1 MKRAIVI
8 LSALLMQIN
17 VLFSQNVIT
26 GTLVDSVN
34 NERLSFVNVGLMRAV
49 DSVFVSGAASDID
62 GNFKIEHVNSGKYIF
77 LVSSIG
83 YQTIRTNIDVTSDLN
98 MGVVKM
104 QPGTTTLDEVVII
117 EKKPLFANE
126 GEKTLYNVSEDPSVQ
141 TGTVSDA
148 LQNVPGVEV
157 DVDGNI
163 TLRGV
168 SSVEVWINGQPSNL
182 NEENLK
188 TYLQQMPAN
197 ALERIEVITNP
208 SARYSSNSDGGIIN
222 IVTNSK
228 IKKNQ
233 FLSFGLRA
241 SSSPNVSPWVSYVWA
256 NEKISLN
263 LFLNASYSQ
272 WKNIMNGNST
282 SFTDNLDHTGL
293 DTTNYT
299 SYEGESFSDNYGG
312 GFNINFDYNI
322 DTMNS
327 IGFWIGGWPQANSSD
342 SYQYTFRQEFLQEAG
357 IYEYETF
364 GNSKGLNQFYHAGL
378 QYMHKFNNEGHN
390 ISLRMTGNIANGY
403 SEDHNKQT
411 YKTQTWMDV
420 DYMEKTNYNDLGYG
434 VNIDYSLPY
443 SKNGELGIGA
453 SYEYSPDNYYI
464 RYDTLADGHYVTDV
478 MRSFDREVGS
488 NEYDVYVTLQQKWGN
503 FVLKP
508 GIRME
513 YEQIWNNISG
523 YEENNNSKGY
533 LNWRPSIHISYRT
546 KSMHNFNLSY
556 SRRIAPPSARN
567 LTDYKFYSTESFST
581 GNLDLLPTYTNSVE
595 GGWTKY
601 WEKFGSVGL
610 TAYYRDSRN
619 TVDNISDVTYDE
631 FFGRYVQ
638 YSYPVNVGKSSRK
651 GLEANITYRPTA
663 MFNMRLYANVYDY
676 YFETILDRFGDEV
689 IKSNSI
695 VYSARLNLWTK
706 LWNKL
711 EIHASGNYR
720 SPQQSLFA
728 ERHANYSINC
738 GLRADFFDRKMS
750 VHINVNDI
758 FNWNKWDNNTTNPYY
773 ISYSSFKYN
782 SRSISAGIVFR
793 FGKMELERHAQTG
806 GNEMQN
812 PGVSM

>member
-1 MKRAIVI
+1 MKK
-8 LSALLMQIN
+8 LLLIFSLIFLNIN
-17 VLFSQNVIT
+17 LFSQNYVS
-26 GTLVDSVN
+26 GVLVDSLN
-34 NERLSFVNVGLMRAV
+34 NEKLPFVNVGLMRAV
-49 DSVFVSGAASDID
+49 DSVFVSGTSSNEN
-62 GNFKIEHVNSGKYIF
+62 GYFKAEHIPDGKYIF

-83 YQTIRTNIDVTSDLN
+83 YESIRTIIDVTSDID
-98 MGVVKM
+98 MGVIKM
-104 QPGTTTLDEVVII
+104 KSGSTRLDEIVIV
-117 EKKPLFANE
+117 EKRPLFSSE

-148 LQNVPGVEV
+148 LQNAPGVEV
-157 DVDGNI
+157 DVEGNVS
-163 TLRGV
+163 LRGV
-168 SSVEVWINGQPSNL
+168 SSVEIWINGQPSNL

-241 SSSPNVSPWVSYVWA
+241 SSSPNVSPWASYVWA
-256 NEKISLN
+256 NEKMSLN
-263 LFLNASYSQ
+263 LFVNGSYSQ
-272 WKNIMNGNST
+272 WKNITNGYST
-282 SFTDNLDHTGL
+282 SFTDNADHTGL
-293 DTTNYT
+293 DTTNHTY
-299 SYEGESFSDNYGG
+299 YNGDSFSNNYGG

-327 IGFWIGGWPQANSSD
+327 ISVWVGGWPNASRSESFNE
-342 SYQYTFRQEFLQEAG
+342 TFRH
-357 IYEYETF
+357 EYMQDSGMYHYQTYGESSGH
-364 GNSKGLNQFYHAGL
+364 GNFFHGGL
-378 QYMHKFNNEGHN
+378 QYLHKFNNEGHN
-390 ISLRMTGNIANGY
+390 ISLRMTGNIADGSDNDY
-403 SEDHNKQT
+403 QRRIYE
-411 YKTQTWMDV
+411 TQTWMNV
-420 DYMEKTNYNDLGYG
+420 DYRELSNYRDFGYG
-434 VNIDYSLPY
+434 VNLDYSLPY
-443 SKNGELGIGA
+443 SENGEIGIGT
-453 SYEYSPDNYYI
+453 SYEYSPDTYYI
-464 RYDTLADGHYVTDV
+464 DYDTLANDVYVKDI

-488 NEYDVYVTLQQKWGN
+488 NEYDVYFTLQQKWGN

-513 YEQIWNNISG
+513 YEKLWCNIDG
-523 YEENNNSKGY
+523 YTTSNTTKDY
-533 LNWRPSIHISYRT
+533 LNWRPSIHLSYRT

-581 GNLDLLPTYTNSVE
+581 GNPELLPTYTTSIE

-601 WEKFGSVGL
+601 WNKFGSVGL
-610 TAYYRDSRN
+610 TAYYRDSKN
-619 TVDNISDVTYDE
+619 TVDNISDVMYDD
-631 FFGRYVQ
+631 FFGRYVN
-638 YSYPVNVGKSSRK
+638 YSYPVNVGESSRK
-651 GLEANITYRPTA
+651 GLEANVTYRPTG

-676 YFETILDRFGDEV
+676 YFETKINDEL
-689 IKSNSI
+689 IKSNSV
-695 VYSARLNLWTK
+695 VYSMRLNLWAK

-720 SPQQSLFA
+720 SPQKSLYA
-728 ERHANYSINC
+728 EKLANYSVNC

-773 ISYSSFKYN
+773 ISYSSFKFN
-782 SRSISAGIVFR
+782 SRSISAGLVFR
-793 FGKMELERHAQTG
+793 FGKMELERKAQTG
-806 GNEMQN
+806 GGEIQN
-812 PGVSM
+812 PSVGM

>member
-1 MKRAIVI
+1 M
-8 LSALLMQIN
+8 LLQIGIA
-17 VLFSQNVIT
+17 FSQNIIT
-26 GTLVDSVN
+26 GTLVDSLN
-34 NERLSFVNVGLMRAV
+34 NEKISFVNVGLMRAV
-49 DSVFVSGAASDID
+49 DSVFVSGTASDID
-62 GNFKIEHVNSGKYIF
+62 GNFKIEHVRSGKYIF

-83 YQTIRTNIDVTSDLN
+83 YQTIRTSIDVNSDIN
-98 MGVVKM
+98 MGLVKM
-104 QPGTTTLDEVVII
+104 KPGTTTLDEIVII

-148 LQNVPGVEV
+148 LQNAPGVEV
-157 DVDGNI
+157 DVEGNI

-222 IVTNSK
+222 IVTNAK

-233 FLSFGLRA
+233 FISFGMRA
-241 SSSPNVSPWVSYVWA
+241 SSSPYISPWASYVWA
-256 NEKISLN
+256 NEKMSLN
-263 LFLNASYSQ
+263 LFLNGTYSQ
-272 WKNIMNGNST
+272 WKNYNKGYST
-282 SFTDNLDHTGL
+282 SFTDHADHIGL
-293 DTTNYT
+293 DITNHT
-299 SYEGESFSDNYGG
+299 SYEGESFSNNFGG

-322 DTMNS
+322 DTMNT
-327 IGFWIGGWPQANSSD
+327 IGIWIGGWPQANRSESS
-342 SYQYTFRQEFLQEAG
+342 QETFRQEFMQDAG
-357 IYEYETF
+357 LYHYNTEGSTD
-364 GNSKGLNQFYHAGL
+364 GLNQFYHAGL
-378 QYMHKFNNEGHN
+378 QYLHKFNNEGHN

-403 SEDHNKQT
+403 SNEYNKQT
-411 YKTQTWMDV
+411 YETQTWMNI
-420 DYMEKTNYNDLGYG
+420 DYRELSRYNDFGYG
-434 VNIDYSLPY
+434 VNIDYTLPY
-443 SKNGELGIGA
+443 SKNGELGIGT

-464 RYDTLADGHYVTDV
+464 NYDTLANGEYVTDV

-513 YEQIWNNISG
+513 YEKIWNNISG
-523 YEENNNSKGY
+523 YEINNHTEAY
-533 LNWRPSIHISYRT
+533 LNWRPSIHLSYRT

-556 SRRIAPPSARN
+556 SRRISPPNARN

-581 GNLDLLPTYTNSVE
+581 GNIYLIPTYTNSVE

-601 WEKFGSVGL
+601 WERFGSVGL
-610 TAYYRDSRN
+610 TAYYRDSKN
-619 TVDNISDVTYDE
+619 TVENISDVIFDD

-638 YSYPVNVGKSSRK
+638 YSYPVNVGKSSRL

-663 MFNMRLYANVYDY
+663 MFNMRLYANVYNY
-676 YFETILDRFGDEV
+676 SFETVFDKLSNLNHEV
-689 IKSNSI
+689 IKNQSI
-695 VYSARLNLWTK
+695 IYSARLNIWTK

-711 EIHASGNYR
+711 EIHASANYR

-728 ERHANYSINC
+728 ERQANYSINC

-773 ISYSSFKYN
+773 QSYSSFKYN
-782 SRSISAGIVFR
+782 SRSISAGLVFR
-793 FGKMELERHAQTG
+793 FGKMELERKAQTG
-806 GNEMQN
+806 GSEMQN
-812 PGVSM
+812 PAAM